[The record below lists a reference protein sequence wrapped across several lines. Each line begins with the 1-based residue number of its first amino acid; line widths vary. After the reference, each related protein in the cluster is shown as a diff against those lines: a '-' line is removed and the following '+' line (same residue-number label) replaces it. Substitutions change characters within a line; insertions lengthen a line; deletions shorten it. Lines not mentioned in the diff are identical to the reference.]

1 MLRILLSGC
10 LALTIGL
17 NAAVA
22 QQEKAE
28 KNPAA
33 TAAEKAAAREA
44 AKAERKAALEAKFKL
59 KDVDKDGELSLSEFV
74 ETPRSSAQPKE
85 ASPKAVKKLLTPEQ
99 RVELKKKAEERRNAA
114 AAKAKEKKPLGEAK
128 NKAPEER
135 AALAAKRRAEV
146 EAQFKAKD
154 TDKSGKLSLA
164 EFLAPVKKEVAR
176 NAVR

>member
-1 MLRILLSGC
+1 MLRNLLSGC

-22 QQEKAE
+22 QEKKAE
-28 KNPAA
+28 KKPAA
-33 TAAEKAAAREA
+33 TAAEKAAAKEA
-44 AKAERKAALEAKFKL
+44 AKAKRKAALEAKFKL

-74 ETPRSSAQPKE
+74 ETPRSPAKPQEARPKV
-85 ASPKAVKKLLTPEQ
+85 VKKSLTPEQ
-99 RVELKKKAEERRNAA
+99 RAELKQKAEERRNAA

-135 AALAAKRRAEV
+135 AARAAKRRAEL

-164 EFLAPVKKEVAR
+164 EFMAPVRKEAAR
-176 NAVR
+176 KAVR